1 MIIKSIKY
9 STLFLHL
16 QKFLQIYLIYVNI
29 LPLTKIA
36 LNPYYNWLKG
46 QKEQNLVKV
55 L

>member
-1 MIIKSIKY
+1 
-9 STLFLHL
+9 
-16 QKFLQIYLIYVNI
+16 